1 MSDHK
6 APSRTAIAVL
16 LLLAALVAG
25 SAPAAAQ
32 PLYGSVVGNVKDAQ
46 GAVLPGATVTLV
58 NTGTNLRRETISDSQ
73 GAFNFVNV
81 LAGQYDLRIMLTGF
95 RETVRSGV
103 PVSNG
108 EISRVDVSLEIGA
121 MTETVTVKSEAE
133 LLQTDKA
140 DVKTELKSDEIV
152 NLPLNQFRNYQAL
165 VVLVPGALPP
175 TFQNAETDTP
185 QRSLNMTVNGQS
197 GNANPT
203 RTDGAMNVFVTMPH
217 HTAYVAPA
225 ETIETVSITTG
236 SMDAETG
243 MAAGAAITVT
253 TKSGTNTF
261 KGSAFEFFTNEKFQ
275 ARPYYFGRGAVP
287 TKLPVERQTAGG
299 TLGGPILR
307 NKLFFFSSYEGYF
320 SDLNQHVFYSV
331 PTAAMRAGDLSGALN
346 ANGTLQGIY
355 DPMTGDLATGTGR
368 QPFQNNVIPAG
379 RINPI
384 SRTLVQMY
392 PLPNVEGTGAGGLTN
407 NYRVEQR
414 SQTGRHNV
422 DFKVN
427 WNRTSSHQIWGKFSQ
442 MKALVDDLFTFPI
455 GASDDDGGH
464 TTVRQ
469 YTVGHTWSLSPTLL
483 LDSSFGASTQDQFVS
498 SPDFHLGNMGLD
510 LGIPGTN
517 DQGRGDPR
525 YAGLPQFSTGFTA
538 LGNTPAWSPIY
549 REEYSDSFNTNL
561 TKVAGRHDL
570 KAGYFLNH
578 LTLDDWQPSTANPRG
593 NFTFATNSTRTFATG
608 AQTGNFYNQYAAF
621 MLGLVGSV
629 AKGYQ
634 YQRFTANEFQHA
646 LFFRDRWTPTSK
658 LTLDLGLRWEYYPIM
673 RRKDYQIE
681 MLDLN
686 TLDMLIGGIGGNP
699 KNMGLNA
706 PKDSFAPRAGLVYR
720 LDEKTVVRTGYGLTY
735 DAQGMSGEGALYGF
749 QSYPLMLNATF
760 TTPPAQ
766 STFGWYGT
774 LDQGI
779 PRLVDPDLSTGRL
792 PLPNTLNIQ
801 TAVPESVNRGKTHS
815 WNVAFERRL
824 PFVSLDVAYVGNRL
838 RGALGKVNV
847 NPVQHMGAGQADRPY
862 FISHGRQ
869 LPISIFAPYG
879 KVDYDALQVGVTRPL
894 TRGLL
899 VKGHYTFA
907 STWSLGAVGLTNVP
921 VPSYELPTAEAQE
934 RNWHP
939 TNGSR
944 RHTTT
949 MSFVYQLPWR
959 SDGTRFSVV
968 KALVNDW
975 QVNGIFQAFS
985 GAPFTVTADGTA
997 LNTPGNTQTADFSG
1011 TLTKIGE
1018 IGANGFYFDPASFT
1032 QPEGVRF
1039 GTSRLNQFRG
1049 PGGWNL
1055 DFSVFRAFPIT
1066 GRHRVEFRMEG
1077 SNITNTTKFGNP
1089 NGSITSGDF
1098 MRIFGLNNAF
1108 AQRQVRFALRYSF

>member
-1 MSDHK
+1 MSEPNR
-6 APSRTAIAVL
+6 PSRAGVGVL
-16 LLLAALVAG
+16 LLLALFAPA

-46 GAVLPGATVTLV
+46 GGIVPGGTVTLV
-58 NTGTNLRRETISDSQ
+58 NTGTNLKRETTTDAQ
-73 GAFNFVNV
+73 GSFNFVNV
-81 LAGQYDLRIMLTGF
+81 LAGKYDVRVALSGF
-95 RETVRSGV
+95 REAVRSGV

-108 EISRVDVSLEIGA
+108 EISRVDISLEIGA
-121 MTETVTVKSEAE
+121 MSETVTVKSEAE

-140 DVKTELKSDEIV
+140 DVKTDLKPDEVV
-152 NLPLNQFRNYQAL
+152 NLPLNQYRNYQAL
-165 VVLVPGALPP
+165 VVLVPGSLPP
-175 TFQNAETDTP
+175 AFQNEETDTP
-185 QRSLNMTVNGQS
+185 QRSLNMTVNGQG

-225 ETIETVSITTG
+225 ETIESVSITTG

-261 KGSAFEFFTNEKFQ
+261 KGSAFEFFTDERFQ
-275 ARPYYFGRGAVP
+275 ARPYYFGRGAPPV
-287 TKLPVERQTAGG
+287 KLPVERQTAGG

-320 SDLNQHVFYSV
+320 SDLKRYAFYSV
-331 PTAAMRAGDLSGALN
+331 PTAAMRNGDFSGALN
-346 ANGTLQGIY
+346 TNGTLQNIF
-355 DPMTGDLATGTGR
+355 DPMTGDLATGNGR
-368 QPFQNNVIPAG
+368 QQFQNNVIPAG
-379 RINPI
+379 RVNAI

-392 PLPNVEGTGAGGLTN
+392 PLPNVDGTGAGGLTN
-407 NYRVEQR
+407 NYRVQQQA
-414 SQTGRHNV
+414 QTDRHNV

-442 MKALVDDLFTFPI
+442 MKAVVDDLFTFPI
-455 GASDDDGGH
+455 GASDDDGGQ

-510 LGIPGTN
+510 LGVPGTN

-538 LGNTPAWSPIY
+538 LGNTPSWSPIY
-549 REEYSDSFNTNL
+549 RHEYSDSFNTNL

-570 KAGYFLNH
+570 KAGYFVNH
-578 LTLDDWQPSTANPRG
+578 LTLDDWQPSVTNPRG
-593 NFTFATNSTRTFATG
+593 VFSFNGNATRTFGTG
-608 AQTGNFYNQYAAF
+608 TQTANIYNQYAQF
-621 MLGLVGSV
+621 LLGLVTTA

-634 YQRFTANEFQHA
+634 FQRFTANEFQHA

-686 TLDMLIGGIGGNP
+686 TLDMRIGGVGGNP
-699 KNMGLNA
+699 KNMGLDA
-706 PKDSFAPRAGLVYR
+706 PKDSFAPRLGVVYR
-720 LDEKTVVRTGYGLTY
+720 LNENTVLRTGYGLTY
-735 DAQGMSGEGALYGF
+735 DAQGMSGELAFYGY
-749 QSYPLMLNATF
+749 QSYPLMLNASF
-760 TTPPAQ
+760 TTPAAQ

-774 LDQGI
+774 LNQGI
-779 PRLVDPDLSTGRL
+779 PQLVDPDLSAGRI
-792 PLPNTLNIQ
+792 PLPNTIGIQ

-815 WNVAFERRL
+815 WNVALERRL
-824 PFVSLDVAYVGNRL
+824 ALVSVDVAYVGNRL
-838 RGALGKVNV
+838 RGGLSKVNA
-847 NPVQHMGAGQADRPY
+847 NPVLHMGAGAVDRPY
-862 FISHGRQ
+862 FISNGRQ
-869 LPISIFAPYG
+869 LPISIFTPYA
-879 KVDYDALQVGVTRPL
+879 KTDYDALQVGVTRPL

-899 VKGHYTFA
+899 LKGHYTFG
-907 STWSLGAVGLTNVP
+907 STWSLGTVSNNVV
-921 VPSYELPTAEAQE
+921 VPNYELPTAEAQD
-934 RNWHP
+934 RNWNP
-939 TNGSR
+939 TSGSR
-944 RHTTT
+944 RHTAT

-959 SDGTRFSVV
+959 SDGTRFSLTR
-968 KALVNDW
+968 AIINDW

-1018 IGANGFYFDPASFT
+1018 IGANGLYYDPAGFT

-1066 GRHRVEFRMEG
+1066 GRHRVELRVEG

-1089 NGSITSGDF
+1089 TNSFTSTDF
-1098 MRIFGLNNAF
+1098 MRILGLNNAF
-1108 AQRQVRFALRYSF
+1108 AQRQVRLALRYSF

>member
-1 MSDHK
+1 MSEHK
-6 APSRTAIAVL
+6 EQLRAGIGVL
-16 LLLAALVAG
+16 LFASFALA

-46 GAVLPGATVTLV
+46 GGIVPGGTVTLV
-58 NTGTNLRRETISDSQ
+58 NTGTNLKRETTTDAQ
-73 GAFNFVNV
+73 GSFNFVNV
-81 LAGQYDLRIMLTGF
+81 LAGKYDLRVALTGF
-95 RETVRSGV
+95 REAVRSGV

-108 EISRVDVSLEIGA
+108 EISRVDISLEIGA
-121 MTETVTVKSEAE
+121 MSETVTVKSEAE

-140 DVKTELKSDEIV
+140 DVKTDLKSDEVV
-152 NLPLNQFRNYQAL
+152 NLPLNQYRNYQAL
-165 VVLVPGALPP
+165 VVLVPGSLPP
-175 TFQNAETDTP
+175 VFQNAETDTP

-225 ETIETVSITTG
+225 ETIESVSITTG

-261 KGSAFEFFTNEKFQ
+261 KGSAFEFFTDERFQ
-275 ARPYYFGRGAVP
+275 AKPYHFGRGATPV
-287 TKLPVERQTAGG
+287 KLPVERQTAGG

-320 SDLNQHVFYSV
+320 SDLKQHVFYSV
-331 PTAAMRAGDLSGALN
+331 PTAAMRTGDLSGALN
-346 ANGTLQGIY
+346 TNGTLQAIF
-355 DPMTGDLATGTGR
+355 DPMTGDLATGNGR
-368 QPFQNNVIPAG
+368 QQFQNNVIPAD
-379 RINPI
+379 RINSI
-384 SRTLVQMY
+384 SKTLVAMY

-407 NYRVEQR
+407 NYRVEQQ
-414 SQTGRHNV
+414 SQTDRHNL

-455 GASDDDGGH
+455 GASDDDGGQ

-469 YTVGHTWSLSPTLL
+469 YTAGHTWSLSPTLL
-483 LDSSFGASTQDQFVS
+483 LDSSFGAATQDQFVS

-510 LGIPGTN
+510 LGVPGTN

-538 LGNTPAWSPIY
+538 IGNTPAWSPIY
-549 REEYSDSFNTNL
+549 RHEYSASFNTNV

-570 KAGYFLNH
+570 KAGYFVNH

-593 NFTFATNSTRTFATG
+593 AFSFNGNATRTFGTG
-608 AQTGNFYNQYAAF
+608 TQTANIYNQYAQF
-621 MLGLVGSV
+621 MLGLVTTA

-634 YQRFTANEFQHA
+634 FQRFTANEFQHA

-699 KNMGLNA
+699 KNMGLDA
-706 PKDSFAPRAGLVYR
+706 PKDSFAPRVGVVYR
-720 LDEKTVVRTGYGLTY
+720 LNENTVLRTGYGLTY
-735 DAQGMSGEGALYGF
+735 DAQGMSGELAFYGY
-749 QSYPLMLNATF
+749 QSYPLMLNASF
-760 TTPPAQ
+760 TTPAAQ

-774 LDQGI
+774 LNQGI
-779 PRLVDPDLSTGRL
+779 PQLVDPDLSTGRL

-801 TAVPESVNRGKTHS
+801 TAVPESVDRGKTHS
-815 WNVAFERRL
+815 WNVALERRL
-824 PFVSLDVAYVGNRL
+824 RLVSVDVAYVGNRL
-838 RGALGKVNV
+838 RGGLSKVNV
-847 NPVQHMGAGQADRPY
+847 NPVQRMGGGQADRPY
-862 FISHGRQ
+862 FVSHGRQ
-869 LPISIFAPYG
+869 LPISIFTPYART
-879 KVDYDALQVGVTRPL
+879 DYDALQVGVTRPL

-899 VKGHYTFA
+899 LKGHYTFG
-907 STWSLGAVGLTNVP
+907 STWSLGSVVNNVV
-921 VPSYELPTAEAQE
+921 VPSYELATAEAQD
-934 RNWHP
+934 RNWNP
-939 TNGSR
+939 SGGSR
-944 RHTTT
+944 RHTAT

-959 SDGTRFSVV
+959 SDGTPFSLTR
-968 KALVNDW
+968 AIINDW

-997 LNTPGNTQTADFSG
+997 LNTPGNTQTADFNG
-1011 TLTKIGE
+1011 NLTKIGE
-1018 IGANGFYFDPASFT
+1018 IGANGLYYDPASFT

-1039 GTSRLNQFRG
+1039 GTGRLNQFRG

-1066 GRHRVEFRMEG
+1066 GSHRVEFRVEG

-1089 NGSITSGDF
+1089 TNSITSTDF
-1098 MRIFGLNNAF
+1098 MRILTLNNAF
-1108 AQRQVRFALRYSF
+1108 GQRQFRLALRYSF

>member
-1 MSDHK
+1 M
-6 APSRTAIAVL
+6 
-16 LLLAALVAG
+16 
-25 SAPAAAQ
+25 
-32 PLYGSVVGNVKDAQ
+32 VGHVKDAQ
-46 GAVLPGATVTLV
+46 GGIVPGGTVTLV
-58 NTGTNLRRETISDSQ
+58 NTGTNLKRETTTDAQ

-81 LAGQYDLRIMLTGF
+81 LAGQYDVRVTLTGF

-108 EISRVDVSLEIGA
+108 EISRVDIALEIGA
-121 MTETVTVKSEAE
+121 MSETVTVKSEAE

-140 DVKTELKSDEIV
+140 DVKTDLKADEIV

-175 TFQNAETDTP
+175 VFQNAETDTP
-185 QRSLNMTVNGQS
+185 QRSLSMTVNGQS
-197 GNANPT
+197 GNGNPT

-225 ETIETVSITTG
+225 ETIDTVSITTG

-261 KGSAFEFFTNEKFQ
+261 KGSAFEDFANQKLAAT
-275 ARPYYFGRGAVP
+275 PYYFGRGAQP

-320 SDLNQHVFYSV
+320 SDLNQYAFYSV
-331 PTAAMRAGDLSGALN
+331 PTAAMRNGDLSGALN
-346 ANGTLQGIY
+346 ANGTQQAIF

-368 QPFQNNVIPAG
+368 QQFPNNVIPAS
-379 RINPI
+379 RINSI
-384 SRTLVQMY
+384 SRTLVAQY

-414 SQTGRHNV
+414 AQTDRHNV

-427 WNRTSSHQIWGKFSQ
+427 WNRTSAHQIWGKFSQ

-455 GASDDDGGH
+455 GASDDDGGQ

-469 YTVGHTWSLSPTLL
+469 YTFGHTWSLSPTLL

-498 SPDFHLGNMGLD
+498 SPDFHLGNIGLD

-525 YAGLPQFSTGFTA
+525 YAGMPQFSTGFTA

-593 NFTFATNSTRTFATG
+593 NFTFATNATRTFGTG

-621 MLGLVGSV
+621 LLGLVGSA

-686 TLDMLIGGIGGNP
+686 TLDMLIGGLGGNP
-699 KNMGLNA
+699 KNMGLDA
-706 PKDSFAPRAGLVYR
+706 PKDSFAPRAGIVYR

-735 DAQGMSGEGALYGF
+735 DAQGMSGELAFYGY
-749 QSYPLMLNATF
+749 QSYPLMLNASF
-760 TTPPAQ
+760 VTPPAQ

-779 PRLVDPDLSTGRL
+779 PMLADPDFSSGRL

-824 PFVSLDVAYVGNRL
+824 PLVSVDVAYVGNRV
-838 RGALGKVNV
+838 RGALSKVNV
-847 NPVQHMGAGQADRPY
+847 NPVLHMGGRPGGSSVLHLARQAAAHQHLQALRRDGLRRFTGRRHAAAHARVSAQRALHLRQHMVTWHRLQQRCGPQLRAPNRGGAGAQLE
-862 FISHGRQ
+862 SQQRQ
-869 LPISIFAPYG
+869 PAAYRHDVLCVSASMAERR
-879 KVDYDALQVGVTRPL
+879 DALQRRAGARQRLAGQRHLPGVQRRAVHRHRRRHGAQHPRQHADSRPRRHRHENRGDRRQWVLLRSGRVGAAGGRTVRHL
-894 TRGLL
+894 
-899 VKGHYTFA
+899 A
-907 STWSLGAVGLTNVP
+907 AEP
-921 VPSYELPTAEAQE
+921 VP
-934 RNWHP
+934 
-939 TNGSR
+939 GSR
-944 RHTTT
+944 RLEPRLLR
-949 MSFVYQLPWR
+949 VPGLPNHR
-959 SDGTRFSVV
+959 
-968 KALVNDW
+968 
-975 QVNGIFQAFS
+975 QAP
-985 GAPFTVTADGTA
+985 GRAPFGRVQHHQHDEVRQPDEQHHE
-997 LNTPGNTQTADFSG
+997 PGFHAHLRPELRVRSAAVEVRAPVQLLRQAGSVSG
-1011 TLTKIGE
+1011 LGSRVS
-1018 IGANGFYFDPASFT
+1018 GLGSLVGF
-1032 QPEGVRF
+1032 
-1039 GTSRLNQFRG
+1039 
-1049 PGGWNL
+1049 
-1055 DFSVFRAFPIT
+1055 
-1066 GRHRVEFRMEG
+1066 GR
-1077 SNITNTTKFGNP
+1077 P
-1089 NGSITSGDF
+1089 
-1098 MRIFGLNNAF
+1098 LA
-1108 AQRQVRFALRYSF
+1108 